1 MAPTSDGEI
10 FARPVHWDESIEE
23 PIVYI
28 KHDKNTGDL
37 SFGDRI
43 LTQITSVATNNFDYV
58 GKEEGKFKNKSK
70 GYIKGSKSKL
80 TEVLNEYQ
88 KLTQTNLYR
97 TLDFGMIEPKNEF
110 EETLYFS
117 SKRNQ
122 RELIQLIEEE
132 IDRIK

>member
-1 MAPTSDGEI
+1 LI
-10 FARPVHWDESIEE
+10 
-23 PIVYI
+23 
-28 KHDKNTGDL
+28 
-37 SFGDRI
+37 
-43 LTQITSVATNNFDYV
+43 
-58 GKEEGKFKNKSK
+58 
-70 GYIKGSKSKL
+70 
-80 TEVLNEYQ
+80 EVLKEYQ

-132 IDRIK
+132 IDRIKK

>member
-1 MAPTSDGEI
+1 M
-10 FARPVHWDESIEE
+10 
-23 PIVYI
+23 
-28 KHDKNTGDL
+28 
-37 SFGDRI
+37 
-43 LTQITSVATNNFDYV
+43 
-58 GKEEGKFKNKSK
+58 
-70 GYIKGSKSKL
+70 
-80 TEVLNEYQ
+80 NEYQ
-88 KLTQTNLYR
+88 KLTQTNLYK